1 MSIKM
6 SIPRAFIIPLIVACA
21 LFMEQMDSTV
31 ISTSLPA
38 LALDMGVEPISLKL
52 ALTSYLVSLAVF
64 IPISGWMAD
73 RFGSLTIFRSAIC
86 VFMLGS
92 ILCGVSSTLPEF
104 VAARFLQGIGGAM
117 MVPVGRLVILRSVD
131 KANLVKA
138 LSYLTIPALFGPVLG
153 PPLGGFITTYF
164 HWRWIFFINIP
175 ISVLGLYLATRF
187 IPNLKAERV
196 APLDWLGFVLSALGC
211 SLLMLGL
218 ATAGRHL
225 ISGNVSLACAV
236 LGVLFLCAYV
246 WHARRATAPLIDLSI
261 LRIPTLQAGVFGG
274 SLYRIGIGAIPF
286 LLPLLLQL
294 GFGYTPFHS
303 GLLTCASAA
312 GAMFMKT
319 IAARFLQRYGFRKV
333 LVVNG
338 ALGVLGL
345 WAIALFSPQTP
356 YIVMFVVLLIG
367 GCFRSLQ
374 FTSLNAIS
382 YADVEPQR
390 LSQATSMASVAQQL
404 SIGMGV
410 VLAGAALQISN
421 EVQGHA
427 ALQADDFWPAFLVV
441 GLVAS
446 CSLLML
452 RRLPADAG
460 AEMAGRGPAK
470 STKSTKSAK
479 SA

>member
-1 MSIKM
+1 M
-6 SIPRAFIIPLIVACA
+6 SIPRTFIIPLIVACA

-38 LALDMGVEPISLKL
+38 LALDMHVDPISLKL

-104 VAARFLQGIGGAM
+104 VAARFFQGIGGAM
-117 MVPVGRLVILRSVD
+117 MVPVGRLVILRSVE
-131 KANLVKA
+131 KVNLVKA

-175 ISVLGLYLATRF
+175 ISILGLYLATRF
-187 IPNLKAERV
+187 IPDLKADEV
-196 APLDWLGFVLSALGC
+196 APLDWPGFLLSALGC
-211 SLLMLGL
+211 SLLMMGL

-225 ISGNVSLACAV
+225 ISGQVSLACVAG
-236 LGVLFLCAYV
+236 GVLFLALYV
-246 WHARRATAPLIDLSI
+246 WHARRAKAPLIDLT
-261 LRIPTLQAGVFGG
+261 LLKIPTLQAGVYGG

-286 LLPLLLQL
+286 LLPLMLQL

-319 IAARFLQRYGFRKV
+319 IASRFLQRFGFRKV
-333 LVVNG
+333 LLVNG
-338 ALGVLGL
+338 ALGILGL
-345 WAIALFSPQTP
+345 WAIALFTPHTP
-356 YIVMFVVLLIG
+356 YIVMMLVLLVG

-382 YADVEPQR
+382 YADVDKVR

-410 VLAGAALQISN
+410 VLAGFALQASN
-421 EVQGHA
+421 EIQGHA
-427 ALQADDFWPAFLVV
+427 ALVAADFWPAFLTV
-441 GLVAS
+441 GAVAS
-446 CSLLML
+446 CSLFML
-452 RRLPADAG
+452 RRLPPNAG
-460 AEMAGRGPAK
+460 AEMAGRSAVEPAK
-470 STKSTKSAK
+470 PA
-479 SA
+479 

>member
-1 MSIKM
+1 MP
-6 SIPRAFIIPLIVACA
+6 IPRTFVIPLIVACA

-38 LALDMGVEPISLKL
+38 LALDMAVDPISLKL

-73 RFGSLTIFRSAIC
+73 RFGSLTVFRSAIC

-92 ILCGVSSTLPEF
+92 IACGMSSTLPQF
-104 VAARFLQGIGGAM
+104 VAARFFQGIGGAM
-117 MVPVGRLVILRSVD
+117 MVPVGRLVILRSVE
-131 KANLVKA
+131 KVNLVKA

-175 ISVLGLYLATRF
+175 ISILGLYLATRF
-187 IPNLKAERV
+187 IPQIRADQVK
-196 APLDWLGFVLSALGC
+196 PLDWRGFLLSALGC
-211 SLLMLGL
+211 SLLMMGL

-225 ISGNVSLACAV
+225 ISGDISLACVA
-236 LGVLFLCAYV
+236 LGLLFLAGYV
-246 WHARRATAPLIDLSI
+246 RHARRAQAPLIDLR
-261 LRIPTLQAGVFGG
+261 LLTIPTLQAGVVGG

-286 LLPLLLQL
+286 LLPLMLQL

-319 IAARFLQRYGFRKV
+319 IASHFLKRYGFRRV

-338 ALGVLGL
+338 SLGILGL
-345 WAIALFSPQTP
+345 CAIATFTP
-356 YIVMFVVLLIG
+356 ATPFAVMMVILLIG

-382 YADVEPQR
+382 YADVDKAH

-410 VLAGAALQISN
+410 VLAGLALQISN
-421 EVQGHA
+421 AFQGHA
-427 ALQADDFWPAFLVV
+427 TLVTADFWPAFLTVAA
-441 GLVAS
+441 VAS
-446 CSLLML
+446 LSIVML
-452 RRLPADAG
+452 RRLPANAG
-460 AEMAGRGPAK
+460 AEMSGAGHDPEDKPDSRD
-470 STKSTKSAK
+470 
-479 SA
+479 

>member
-1 MSIKM
+1 M
-6 SIPRAFIIPLIVACA
+6 SIPRTFVIPLIVACA

-38 LALDMGVEPISLKL
+38 LALDMQVDPISLKL

-92 ILCGVSSTLPEF
+92 ILCGISSTLPEF
-104 VAARFLQGIGGAM
+104 VAARFFQGIGGAM
-117 MVPVGRLVILRSVD
+117 MVPVGRLVILRSVE
-131 KANLVKA
+131 KVNLVKA

-175 ISVLGLYLATRF
+175 ISILGLYLATRF
-187 IPNLKAERV
+187 IPDLKAEQV
-196 APLDWLGFVLSALGC
+196 SPLDWPGFVLSALGC
-211 SLLMLGL
+211 SLLMMGL

-225 ISGNVSLACAV
+225 ISGEISLACVAG
-236 LGVLFLCAYV
+236 GVVFLALYV
-246 WHARRATAPLIDLSI
+246 WHARRAKAPLIDLT
-261 LRIPTLQAGVFGG
+261 LLKIPTLQAGVYGG

-286 LLPLLLQL
+286 LLPLMLQL

-319 IAARFLQRYGFRKV
+319 IASRFLQRYGFRKV
-333 LVVNG
+333 LLVNG
-338 ALGVLGL
+338 ACGIVGL
-345 WAIALFSPQTP
+345 WAIALFSPTTP
-356 YIVMFVVLLIG
+356 YVVMMLVLLVG

-382 YADVEPQR
+382 YADVDKVR

-410 VLAGAALQISN
+410 VLAGFALQASN
-421 EVQGHA
+421 EIQGHA
-427 ALQADDFWPAFLVV
+427 TLVATDFWPAFLVV
-441 GLVAS
+441 GAVAS
-446 CSLLML
+446 CSLFML
-452 RRLPADAG
+452 RRLPPNAG
-460 AEMAGRGPAK
+460 AEMAGR
-470 STKSTKSAK
+470 SEAK

>member
-1 MSIKM
+1 MA
-6 SIPRAFIIPLIVACA
+6 IPRTFIVPLIVACA

-38 LALDMGVEPISLKL
+38 LALDMAVDPISLKL

-92 ILCGVSSTLPEF
+92 ILCGVSSTLPQF
-104 VAARFLQGIGGAM
+104 VAARFFQGVGGAM
-117 MVPVGRLVILRSVD
+117 MVPVGRLVILRSVE
-131 KANLVKA
+131 KVNLVKA

-153 PPLGGFITTYF
+153 PPLGGFITTFF

-175 ISVLGLYLATRF
+175 ISILGLYLATRF
-187 IPNLKAERV
+187 IPDLKSEQV
-196 APLDWLGFVLSALGC
+196 PPLDWAGFALSALGC

-218 ATAGRHL
+218 STAGRHL
-225 ISGNVSLACAV
+225 VPGDISLACMV
-236 LGVLFLCAYV
+236 LGVLFLIAYV
-246 WHARRATAPLIDLSI
+246 WHARRAAAPLIDLA
-261 LRIPTLQAGVFGG
+261 LLKIPTLQAGVVGG

-286 LLPLLLQL
+286 LLPLMLQL

-319 IAARFLQRYGFRKV
+319 IASRFLRRYGFRTV

-338 ALGVLGL
+338 TLGIFGL
-345 WAIALFSPQTP
+345 WAIALFTPQTP
-356 YIVMFVVLLIG
+356 YIVMMLVLLVG

-382 YADVEPQR
+382 YADVDNPR

-410 VLAGAALQISN
+410 VLAGFALQVSN

-427 ALQADDFWPAFLVV
+427 TLVAADFWPAFLVV
-441 GLVAS
+441 GAVAS
-446 CSLLML
+446 LSILML
-452 RRLPADAG
+452 RRLSPNAG
-460 AEMAGRGPAK
+460 AELSGRVQ
-470 STKSTKSAK
+470 TKSA
-479 SA
+479 

>member
-1 MSIKM
+1 M
-6 SIPRAFIIPLIVACA
+6 SIPRTFVIPLIVACA

-38 LALDMGVEPISLKL
+38 LALDMGVDPISLKL

-73 RFGSLTIFRSAIC
+73 RFGSLTIFRWAIC

-92 ILCGVSSTLPEF
+92 ILCGVSSTLPQF
-104 VAARFLQGIGGAM
+104 VAARFFQGIGGAM

-131 KANLVKA
+131 RSNLVKA
-138 LSYLTIPALFGPVLG
+138 LSYLTIPALFGPILG
-153 PPLGGFITTYF
+153 PPLGGFITTYL

-175 ISVLGLYLATRF
+175 ISILGLVLATRF
-187 IPNLKAERV
+187 IPDLREEQVK
-196 APLDWLGFVLSALGC
+196 PLDWPGFVLSALGC
-211 SLLMLGL
+211 SMLMMGL
-218 ATAGRHL
+218 ATSGRHL
-225 ISGNVSLACAV
+225 ISGEISLACV
-236 LGVLFLCAYV
+236 VGGVLFLAAYV
-246 WHARRATAPLIDLSI
+246 WHARRAAAPLIDLRL
-261 LRIPTLQAGVFGG
+261 LRIPTLQAGVLGG
-274 SLYRIGIGAIPF
+274 SLYRVGIGAIPF
-286 LLPLLLQL
+286 LLPLMLQL

-319 IAARFLQRYGFRKV
+319 IAARVLKRYGFRQV
-333 LVVNG
+333 LMING
-338 ALGVLGL
+338 ALGILGL
-345 WAIALFSPQTP
+345 LAISLFSPAMP
-356 YIVMFVVLLIG
+356 YLLMTFILLLG

-382 YADVEPQR
+382 YADVDKVH

-410 VLAGAALQISN
+410 VLAGFALQASN

-427 ALQADDFWPAFLVV
+427 TLVTADFWPAFVAV
-441 GLVAS
+441 SLVAS
-446 CSLLML
+446 LSLLML
-452 RRLPADAG
+452 RRLPPDAG
-460 AEMAGRGPAK
+460 SELSGNTPAPTAAGASR
-470 STKSTKSAK
+470 
-479 SA
+479 